1 MTAILTLDIGGSKT
15 AITLWQVTC
24 ACPRLLHT
32 ATVPT
37 DYTDADGLI
46 THLRQFCQTAA
57 INAANNIDITEIEAC
72 ALAIAGP
79 TNTADGLLRLTNNPL
94 VLDITELYPI
104 FPACRFTVLNDLE
117 ALAYAL
123 PHLPPSSLQQLNP
136 NAVPNPH
143 AAHIPRLAAAV
154 GTGFGAAAL
163 LNGGRVLPTEA
174 GHCRFAP
181 ADAAQ
186 AQLLADLNLNTITNE
201 TLLSGD
207 GLQRIY
213 TALNPHSAPL
223 TAAEINSAAQLRHP
237 AALAATD
244 MFSSCLG
251 TALGNLAITFLAGGG
266 IFLAGGVCQKLG
278 PLLNARLLMQ
288 ALVIPGPFAAYLE
301 ALPVCRITDANAVS
315 LGAAAFADR
324 TLLG

>member
-15 AITLWQVTC
+15 AISLWQATC

-32 ATVPT
+32 AAVPT

-57 INAANNIDITEIEAC
+57 NNGHNADEIEAC

-79 TNTADGLLRLTNNPL
+79 TNRADGLLRLTNNPL
-94 VLDITELYPI
+94 VLDITELYPH

-123 PHLPPSSLQQLNP
+123 PHLAASSLQQLNP
-136 NAVPNPH
+136 NAAHDPN
-143 AAHIPRLAAAV
+143 AARFTRLAAAV

-174 GHCRFAP
+174 GHCRFTP

-186 AQLLADLNLNTITNE
+186 AKLPAALHLNTITNE

-207 GLQRIY
+207 GLERIY
-213 TALNPHSAPL
+213 TALNPQAAPL
-223 TAAEINSAAQLRHP
+223 TAAEINSNAQLGCP

-251 TALGNLAITFLAGGG
+251 TALGNLAVTFLAGGG

-288 ALVIPGPFAAYLE
+288 ALVIPGPFAAYLA

>member
-1 MTAILTLDIGGSKT
+1 MTAILTLDVGGSKT
-15 AITLWQVTC
+15 AISLWQATC

-37 DYTDADGLI
+37 DYTDAAGLI
-46 THLRQFCQTAA
+46 PHLRQFFQTAA
-57 INAANNIDITEIEAC
+57 DNNYNIEAC

-94 VLDITELYPI
+94 VLDITELYPL
-104 FPACRFTVLNDLE
+104 FPSCRFTVLNDLE

-123 PHLPPSSLQQLNP
+123 PHLAPSSLQQLNP
-136 NAVPNPH
+136 H
-143 AAHIPRLAAAV
+143 AAHDPNAARFTRLAAAV

-163 LNGGRVLPTEA
+163 LNGCRVLPTEA

-186 AQLLADLNLNTITNE
+186 AKLLVTLNLDTISNE

-213 TALNPHSAPL
+213 AALNPQAAPL
-223 TAAEINSAAQLRHP
+223 TAAEVNTAARMGHP
-237 AALAATD
+237 AALSATD

-251 TALGNLAITFLAGGG
+251 TALGNLAVTFLASGG

-278 PLLNARLLMQ
+278 TLLNAALLMQ
-288 ALVIPGPFAAYLE
+288 SLVIPGPFAAYLA
-301 ALPVCRITDANAVS
+301 ALPVWQITDPNAVS
-315 LGAAAFADR
+315 LGAAAQADR